1 MSVPHRQSDVPSAAT
16 LLVSL
21 FLATAA
27 AGAPVAQKL
36 LPDHAPLGARVLV
49 IGTGLNTGLVF
60 TFTGSGGTRVPAEI
74 VSESESVVELVV
86 PPTAVSGT
94 VAVKD
99 STGGGIGSLPF
110 VITPDAPFASVSTL
124 TSRSSSRVP
133 SALVAVL
140 ADGRLF
146 MSDTQGQQI
155 LEISATSEVTVFAG
169 SGAMGYKDGPKATAE
184 FKAPRGVAYDA
195 ARGLLYV
202 ADAGNHAIR
211 AVSVNGTVSTL
222 AGSGHS
228 GDRDGTGTQA
238 ELNSPTGIALDRAGN
253 IYVADTGNHKIRK
266 VTPAGV
272 VTTVAGNGD
281 KTLTNGPAANAG
293 FNDPEGILV
302 TRSGAVLVSD
312 TKNHAIRRIEGGVVS
327 TVAGTGKSGF
337 ADGPATTAA
346 LNEPRGLAEDDAGNL
361 LVADAQGARIR
372 KITPAV
378 SAATVTTVAGNGK
391 LGLTDGAVASA
402 EFKEPSGVAFAGAI
416 YVADA
421 ANGVARV
428 LWPQLRVTAIYPSSG
443 GAPGIPVRVF
453 GAGFVAGRTTIA
465 FGTETPRAAVY
476 VNSTEVLIPAPPA
489 GGGAVNVTVT
499 TPGGTDVLPSAYTG
513 DVDPPLIIAS
523 VSGGARSADGWYHQP
538 ATVYFTCADV
548 GSGIASC
555 TAPVTLSSDGPNQ
568 SVSGTAVDRVGLSA
582 SATSTVNIDA
592 TPPVLTLAVTPQ
604 VTNLSSIALS
614 GSASDALS
622 GLSGVTCNGRAA
634 AVAGQTFACTVE
646 LLEGI
651 NELRIVA
658 SDRAGGEQT
667 RIIAIRRDVTPP
679 ELTIAAPVAD
689 AAVNAPN
696 VAVEVTARDEDQI
709 GSITING
716 IAATAAGDTYRAT
729 VSVVDG
735 RNEIV
740 VVASD
745 RAGNETRASRFV
757 SYFSLPTVAITAP
770 ADLAVVNTAVVTVS
784 GNASGAGTVTVNGAS
799 AAISGGH
806 FTIAN
811 VPLVQGRTVITAE
824 ARNAGGHVATT
835 SIHVYRDALPPRVAV
850 YAPADGEIVSSSPI
864 IVSGMVDDVA
874 VGTINSGQASVTV
887 NGIGAS
893 VANRAFLAH
902 AVALQPGDNTLTVV
916 ATDQSGNQ
924 ATLVRHVTL
933 DAGAGLP
940 KIVVVSGDDQSASIG
955 GLLAAPL
962 VVRLT
967 DAAGTPVLAR
977 EVTFNVIENNGLVDS
992 GAKRDRS
999 VAVATNAAG
1008 LASVRWTLG
1017 SRAGAGNQRVVATAT
1032 GFAGKAAFTASGV
1045 TGVPQKIVV
1054 DAGGSQFG
1062 VIGQRLHRPL
1072 IAAVVD
1078 KGGNRVANTAVVFA
1092 VAQGGGSIDGRA
1104 TISVSTDSDGRAWVV
1119 PTLGPDAGPD
1129 RNVFTAT
1136 IAGQTSYAA
1145 FYATGRPAGPVEE
1158 TRISGT
1164 VVDNTNIPIEGVSVR
1179 IEGSSLTAQSD
1190 AQGRFT
1196 IAQAPVGYVKLI
1208 IDGSTAQ
1215 RAGTWP
1221 TLEFAMYTNPGQ
1233 DNTLG
1238 MPIYILPLDIARGI
1252 QVNEQKGGTLTLPE
1266 LPGFSLTIAPGSAT
1280 FPNGARSGTV
1290 SVTLVHSDKMPMPPG
1305 FGQQPRFIVTIQPT
1319 GVHFDPPAAITFPNV
1334 DGLAPGEITELYS
1347 FDHDLGQFVSI
1358 GTGAISD
1365 DGTTLRSDPGVG
1377 IIKGGWHCGGNP
1389 TPTGTSAHC
1398 NDCAKCNGGVC
1409 EPDPLKIGT
1418 QCKGDSDPCTDDVC
1432 VNGVCTHPPLQTKV
1446 ALEAQ
1451 YVDHD
1456 DARHTW
1462 ADAAALVLG
1471 QPLYGSDSVE
1481 SDQVRWSIK
1490 LDTKKPILSYH
1501 WTAMG
1506 PSVYTGPAA
1515 PQWQLDNIN
1524 WTPGFYVIRAEV
1536 TFVGGCKV
1544 LREWGQYVGVRTQD
1558 YILYGAIRPQP
1569 ESTVGVSPATLDKW
1583 KCSGITNTQALALA
1597 IAGAAGGFN
1606 NPVSPAFVPEDD
1618 ADRFFTITRLLNLT
1632 ADKVPVPT
1640 NLDVPREG
1648 TCPNCDS
1655 QLAFGVSPDDGYRQ
1669 ALHAQFKYLVHD
1681 GLLVGA
1687 PLRVGDVYS
1696 ITGHT
1701 PAPCT
1706 TALLWADGEEDSRN
1720 DKLEVYPD
1728 RTGFAYVLKIR
1739 GGSSITAAQWLLTR
1753 RELSWVFFR
1762 FRFDTKGA
1770 TLRSNL
1776 TDSSDSWDGSDD
1788 RDFSPAPTFYLYRRT
1803 IDTHHYVASLLWTRT
1818 QDIAK
1823 FLAIPPK
1830 LAGSVGPFYPK

>member
-1 MSVPHRQSDVPSAAT
+1 MQRMVVR
-16 LLVSL
+16 LVVCCCI
-21 FLATAA
+21 A
-27 AGAPVAQKL
+27 AGALAAPVAQKL
-36 LPDHAPLGARVLV
+36 VPDASPAGARLIVV
-49 IGTGLNTGLVF
+49 GTELDTPGIAV
-60 TFTGSGGTRVPAEI
+60 TFPAAGGARVPAEI
-74 VSESESVVELVV
+74 VDRTASLLELIA
-86 PPTAVSGT
+86 PPAAISGT
-94 VAVKD
+94 VTVKNNSGAD
-99 STGGGIGSLPF
+99 IASFRYT
-110 VITPDAPFASVSTL
+110 VTPDAAFGSVITL
-124 TSRSSSRVP
+124 AGVSSARVP
-133 SALVAVL
+133 SAVVVVL
-140 ADGRLF
+140 ADGRLY
-146 MSDTQGQQI
+146 MSDAQDQQI
-155 LEISATSEVTVFAG
+155 VEISAASQVTTFAG
-169 SGAMGYKDGPKATAE
+169 SGATGFKDGPKATAE
-184 FKAPRGVAYDA
+184 FKAPRGLAYDA
-195 ARGLLYV
+195 RRGVLYV
-202 ADAGNHAIR
+202 ADSGNHAIR
-211 AVSVNGTVSTL
+211 AVAANGMVSTI
-222 AGSGHS
+222 AGSGHT
-228 GDRDGTGTQA
+228 GDRDGTGAQA
-238 ELNSPTGIALDRAGN
+238 ELNNPTAIALDNAGN
-253 IYVADTGNHKIRK
+253 IYVADSGNQKIRK

-272 VTTVAGNGD
+272 VTTVAGSGD

-293 FNDPEGILV
+293 FNDPEGIVV
-302 TRSGAVLVSD
+302 TRSGAVIVSD
-312 TKNHAIRRIEGGVVS
+312 TKNHTIRRIEAGVVS

-337 ADGPATTAA
+337 ADGLAA
-346 LNEPRGLAEDDAGNL
+346 AAAFNEPRGLAVDDAGSL

-372 KITPAV
+372 KIT
-378 SAATVTTVAGNGK
+378 VAGSVVTLAGSGK
-391 LGLTDGAVASA
+391 QGLTDGPVISA
-402 EFKEPSGVAFAGAI
+402 EFKEPSGVSFAGAI
-416 YVADA
+416 YVSDSG
-421 ANGVARV
+421 NGAVRA
-428 LWPQLRVTAIYPSSG
+428 LWPQLRVTAVYPSSG
-443 GAPGIPVRVF
+443 GAPGTPMRIF
-453 GAGFVAGRTTIA
+453 GAGFVAGRTTVA
-465 FGTETPRAAVY
+465 FGTEAPHTAAY
-476 VNSTEVLIPAPPA
+476 VNSTELLIPAPPP
-489 GGGAVNVTVT
+489 GGGTVNVTVT
-499 TPGGTDVLPSAYTG
+499 TPGAMALLPGAYTG
-513 DVDPPLIIAS
+513 DVEPPLIIAS
-523 VSGGARSADGWYHQP
+523 VGGGAKSAAGWYHQA
-538 ATVYFTCADV
+538 ATIYFTCADA
-548 GSGIASC
+548 GSGIATC
-555 TAPVTLSSDGPNQ
+555 TAPVTLTSDGANQ
-568 SVSGTAVDRVGLSA
+568 SVTGTAVDRVGLSA
-582 SATSTVNIDA
+582 SVTATASMDA
-592 TPPVLTLAVTPQ
+592 TPPQLTTATIPTVTK
-604 VTNLSSIALS
+604 LSSIAMT

-622 GLSGVTCNGRAA
+622 GLHDVTCNGRAA
-634 AVAGQTFACTVE
+634 TLVGQAFSCTVE
-646 LLEGI
+646 LLEGL
-651 NELRIVA
+651 NEIRIVA
-658 SDRAGGEQT
+658 SDRAGGEQE
-667 RIIAIRRDVTPP
+667 RIVTVRRDVTAP
-679 ELTIAAPVAD
+679 EVTIVAPLAD
-689 AAVNAPN
+689 AVLNSAT
-696 VAVEVTARDEDQI
+696 VAVEASVRDEDQI
-709 GSITING
+709 GSVTING
-716 IAATAAGDTYRAT
+716 IRATAAGDTYRAT
-729 VSVVDG
+729 IPLIDG

-824 ARNAGGHVATT
+824 ARNAVGHVATT

-874 VGTINSGQASVTV
+874 VGTINSGQVSVTV

-916 ATDQSGNQ
+916 ATDHSGNQ

-1032 GFAGKAAFTASGV
+1032 GFAGKAGFTASGV

-1078 KGGNRVANTAVVFA
+1078 QGGNRVANTPVVFA

-1164 VVDNTNIPIEGVSVR
+1164 VVDNTNVPIEGVSVR

-1196 IAQAPVGYVKLI
+1196 ITQAPVGYVKLI

-1215 RAGTWP
+1215 RPGTWP
-1221 TLEFAMYTNPGQ
+1221 TLEFALYTNPGQ

-1398 NDCAKCNGGVC
+1398 NDCAQCNGGLC

-1432 VNGVCTHPPLQTKV
+1432 VNGVCTHPPLQTKI

-1462 ADAAALVLG
+1462 DDAVTLVLG

-1490 LDTKKPILSYH
+1490 LNTNKPIVSYH
-1501 WTAMG
+1501 WTATG

-1544 LREWGQYVGVRTQD
+1544 LREWGQYVGVRTED
-1558 YILYGAIRPQP
+1558 YILYGAIRPEP
-1569 ESTVGVSPATLDKW
+1569 ESTAGVSPATLSKW
-1583 KCSGITNTQALALA
+1583 DCTGPSGLNAFVLALNGGS
-1597 IAGAAGGFN
+1597 GAFN
-1606 NPVSPAFVPEDD
+1606 DPTSVSFVPEVL
-1618 ADRFFTITRLLNLT
+1618 ADRIFTITRLLNLT

-1640 NLDVPREG
+1640 SVDVPREG
-1648 TCPNCDS
+1648 CSTCP
-1655 QLAFGVSPDDGYRQ
+1655 QLAFGVGPDDGYRQ
-1669 ALHAQFKYLVHD
+1669 ALHAQFKYLVRD

-1687 PLRVGDVYS
+1687 PMRVGDVYS

-1706 TALLWADGEEDSRN
+1706 SAVLWADGEEDSRN
-1720 DKLEVYPD
+1720 DRAEVYPD

-1739 GGSSITAAQWLLTR
+1739 GGAHIAASQWLLTR
-1753 RELSWVFFR
+1753 RELAWVFFR
-1762 FRFDTKGA
+1762 FRFDTKGSA
-1770 TLRSNL
+1770 LRSNL

-1803 IDTHHYVASLLWTRT
+1803 IAAHQYVAPLLWTRT

-1823 FLAIPPK
+1823 FLAIAPK
-1830 LAGSVGPFYPK
+1830 LAGSAGPFYPP